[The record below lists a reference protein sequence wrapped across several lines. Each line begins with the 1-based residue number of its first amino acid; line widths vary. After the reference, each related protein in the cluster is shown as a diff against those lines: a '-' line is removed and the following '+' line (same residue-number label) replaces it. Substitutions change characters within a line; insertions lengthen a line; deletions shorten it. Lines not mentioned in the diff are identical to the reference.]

1 MSRKFWQTDAVPKS
15 LSNAAGAMLNWSR
28 PVLAVGRHYWCSAR
42 HASVDLL
49 YPPVCLQCQGEL
61 FDRAHDVLFCELC
74 RQQLIDSRP
83 ACSQCGAGIAA
94 ESADLD
100 KCPHCGGTK
109 FRFRGAVAL
118 GNYAGPLHNLI
129 VRAKTHQHAAVAM
142 QLSTLLM
149 QVHGPSLSRFQ
160 FDGVVPV
167 PAHWLRRLNY
177 RHNSADVIAATI
189 AGALRLP
196 LVLGVLVRRRNT
208 VPQRELTPTQR
219 HENVRGAFSVRPHRD
234 LPGAR
239 LLLVDD
245 VLTTGA
251 TCNEA
256 TKALLAAGVQQ
267 VNVAVLARA
276 VGGH

>member
-1 MSRKFWQTDAVPKS
+1 MPRKFWQTDVVPQS
-15 LSNAAGAMLNWSR
+15 LSHAASTFLKWSR
-28 PVLAVGRHYWCSAR
+28 PVLAVGKHGWCAAR
-42 HASVDLL
+42 QASVDLL
-49 YPPVCLQCQGEL
+49 YPPGCLQCQGEL
-61 FDRAHDVLFCELC
+61 FDQAHAVLFCESC
-74 RQQLIDSRP
+74 REQLIDGRP
-83 ACSQCGAGIAA
+83 ACAKCGAGIAA

-100 KCPHCGGTK
+100 KCPHCGGAK
-109 FRFRGAVAL
+109 FRFRSTVAL

-142 QLSTLLM
+142 QLTKLLM
-149 QVHGPSLSRFQ
+149 QVHGHSLAALK

-167 PAHWLRRLNY
+167 PAHWMRRLHY

-196 LVLGVLVRRRNT
+196 LVLGVLARRRNT
-208 VPQRELTPTQR
+208 IPQRELTPTQR

-256 TKALLAAGVQQ
+256 TKALLAVGVQQ

-276 VGGH
+276 VGSH

>member
-1 MSRKFWQTDAVPKS
+1 MPHKFWQTDAVPKL
-15 LSNAAGAMLNWSR
+15 LSNAASTMLKCSR
-28 PVLAVGRHYWCSAR
+28 PVLAMGKHCWGAAR

-49 YPPVCLQCQGEL
+49 YPPACLQCQGEL
-61 FDRAHDVLFCELC
+61 FDQGHTLLFCERC
-74 RQQLIDSRP
+74 REQLIDGRP
-83 ACSQCGAGIAA
+83 ACPQCGAGIAA
-94 ESADLD
+94 ASADLE
-100 KCPHCGGTK
+100 KCPHCRGTK
-109 FRFRGAVAL
+109 FRFRSAVAL
-118 GNYAGPLHNLI
+118 GNYAGPLHNSI
-129 VRAKTHQHAAVAM
+129 VRAKTHQHAAVAI
-142 QLSTLLM
+142 QLTKLLM
-149 QVHGPSLSRFQ
+149 QVHEPMLAAFQ

-167 PAHWLRRLNY
+167 PAHWMRRLHY

-189 AGALRLP
+189 ADTLQLP

-219 HENVRGAFSVRPHRD
+219 HENVRGAFSVRSHRD

-256 TKALLAAGVQQ
+256 TKALLAAGVEQ

-276 VGGH
+276 VGSH